1 MKYKLGDL
9 TIKNWNDWDRV
20 PRVTAVGTAI
30 LNAVGAGSLATVSV
44 FGLTTV
50 AAVVGYV
57 AVTLVTS
64 WALKALAPKM
74 PSGQRGLLFNVRE
87 AAAPQEIVYGKVRKG
102 GYVTYAETTG
112 DGNKYLHQFITLAGH
127 EVNDITKIYV
137 NDEEVTLESS
147 AGGFVTDS
155 RWKDDSNNSKLY
167 VFKFKGLE
175 NFNISQFINNISG
188 FDGPEW
194 KVDGVAPSGSY
205 TDFKGEG
212 IACLYV
218 RLEYDSNVFAEGI
231 PLITAEV
238 EGKKVYDPR
247 TSTTSYSANAALCIR
262 DYLTSTYGLDNDGDT
277 DDAASASFEVA
288 ADACDEDVSLSG
300 GGTEKRYEIN
310 GVISLDRTPSDIL
323 GDMMTACAGTL
334 FWGAGKW
341 HLKVGEYISPV
352 KTFTLDDL
360 RSEINLQTKHSRR
373 DNFNI
378 VRGTFIDA
386 DNRYIQAD
394 YPEIRS
400 DVFISDDSDVE
411 SALDLALPFTT
422 SSAMAQ
428 RLAKMTL
435 YRGREQMTFTAD
447 FGLEAF
453 EVECGDIISLTID
466 RYGWSSKEFEV
477 VGWKFKNDGDAGDLR
492 VALTLR
498 ETSSAA
504 FSWSAEEADITSNN
518 STLPDPR
525 AGLTISNLAVSAQNT
540 NITSDGTHTV
550 TASLAW
556 DAVDSAYVNHYLVGY
571 KNNTTGIFNKSTTND
586 NTFETG
592 LLVDGDSYTFVVAAV
607 TDAGYVGAQASV
619 TFTAEADTTA
629 PAVPTGLSVDAG
641 YRSNVVKWT
650 NPTDDD
656 FKEVDVYVNTSN
668 NSGTATKLGST
679 AGTSFTHS
687 GLSQSVTRYYWVKA
701 KDFTGNASAF
711 STGASGT
718 VLADPSAG
726 QQGATGD
733 TVISGR
739 VYYQVLQSGQPN
751 APTATSYNVSTAS
764 FTGLTSNWALTQ
776 PQVDI
781 TDTSIKEWSSA
792 FTVTIDGSDS
802 TQTIV
807 FTTPTGAVQV
817 ADDIESDNYVAGS
830 SGWKIERDTGF
841 AEFGA
846 AAIRGTLTVGQV
858 PDLTASKITDLGG
871 LATQDTVDYDTE
883 VSNKPDLSTYA
894 TTAQLGT
901 KNTVF
906 AQPSTTT
913 PTALEDGDLWYQT
926 DTLKYYRW
934 NDASSV
940 WAEVT
945 LTADSIVAGTID
957 AGVVTVNNLDAT
969 KITAGSLEADH
980 IKLTGSQLQNS
991 GGVLVIS
998 SGGVNTAEL
1007 ANDAVDTSKIAATL
1021 QSTNYVSGTSGW
1033 QINKSGSVEFQDA
1046 TIRGSLNASD
1056 ISAGTLE
1063 ADHIKL
1069 TGSQLQNSGGVLVIS
1084 SGGVDTDEIASEAV
1098 IGRAFSQLSG
1108 ATGLYT
1114 SSNGRIVC
1122 AVNSFVKE
1130 LGNSDSYLL
1139 LTFSMATSRAPS
1151 AFRFYYSTSTTYTA
1165 SLTTNVTSVSGTA
1178 SIYEYGSKELGDG
1191 GNTAGNSMTF
1201 QYRVPSL
1208 GAGTYNFA
1216 VWTRGYGGTSTQ
1228 TREHRLLVQEFK
1240 R

>member
-1 MKYKLGDL
+1 MKYKLGDI
-9 TIKNWNDWDRV
+9 TIKNWNSWDRV
-20 PRVTAVGTAI
+20 PRAAAVGSAI
-30 LNAVGAGSLATVSV
+30 LNAIGAGSLASVSV
-44 FGLTTV
+44 LGLTTV
-50 AAVVGYV
+50 GAVVGYL
-57 AVTLVTS
+57 AVSLVTS

-74 PSGQRGLLFNVRE
+74 PAGQRGLLFNARE

-102 GYVTYAETTG
+102 GFVTYAETTG
-112 DGNKYLHQFITLAGH
+112 SSNKFLHQIIVLAGH
-127 EVNDITKIYV
+127 EVNSIGQIYL
-137 NDEEVTLESS
+137 NDEEITLGADHYATGSRWAD
-147 AGGFVTDS
+147 AGGQKKVYI
-155 RWKDDSNNSKLY
+155 R
-167 VFKFKGLE
+167 KFTGADNQNVYTTLSA
-175 NFNISQFINNISG
+175 IT
-188 FDGPEW
+188 DGPDWE
-194 KVDGVAPSGSY
+194 VNGAAP
-205 TDFKGEG
+205 TNNEDTNFKGEG

-218 RLEYDSNVFAEGI
+218 RLAYDSNVFADGM
-231 PLITAEV
+231 PLFTAEV

-247 TSTTSYSANAALCIR
+247 DASTAYSANAALCIR
-262 DYLTSTYGLDNDGDT
+262 DYLTSAYGLDNDGDT
-277 DDAASASFEVA
+277 DDAASASFDVA
-288 ADACDEDVSLSG
+288 ADACDDDVSLSG

-341 HLKVGEYISPV
+341 HLKVGEYVSPV

-386 DNRYIQAD
+386 ENRYIQAD

-411 SALDLALPFTT
+411 SALDLTLPFTT

-466 RYGWSSKEFEV
+466 RYGFSAKDFEV

-504 FSWSAEEADITSNN
+504 FSWSAEEADITSND

-525 AGLTISNLAVSAQNT
+525 AGLAISNLAVSGQNT

-556 DAVDSAYVNHYLVGY
+556 DDVDSAYVSHYLVGY
-571 KNNTTGIFNKSTTND
+571 KNNATGIFAKSTTDD

-607 TDAGYVGAQASV
+607 TDGGYVGAQSSV

-629 PAVPTGLSVDAG
+629 PSVPTSLSVDAG
-641 YRSNVVKWT
+641 YRSNVVTWT

-679 AGTSFTHS
+679 AGTSFTHA
-687 GLSQSVTRYYWVKA
+687 GLSQNVTRYYWVKS

-711 STGASGT
+711 STGANGT
-718 VLADPSAG
+718 VLADPASG
-726 QQGATGD
+726 EQGATGD

-739 VYYQVLQSGQPN
+739 VYYQTLQAS
-751 APTATSYNVSTAS
+751 APSTPSATSYSVSTAS
-764 FTGLTSNWALTQ
+764 FTGLTSGWALTQ

-807 FTTPTGAVQV
+807 FTTPTGAIQV
-817 ADDIESDNYVAGS
+817 ADDIESDNYSAGS
-830 SGWKIERDTGF
+830 AGWKIERDTGF

-858 PDLTASKITDLGG
+858 PDLTSSKITDLGN
-871 LATQDTVDYDTE
+871 LATQNTVDYDTDI
-883 VSNKPDLSTYA
+883 SNTPDLSTYA
-894 TTAQLGT
+894 TQTQLGT
-901 KNTVF
+901 KNTIF
-906 AQPSTTT
+906 NQATQ
-913 PTALEDGDLWYQT
+913 PTANETGDLWYNIT
-926 DTLKYYRW
+926 TRVFKRW
-934 NDASSV
+934 SGSAWVD
-940 WAEVT
+940 VT

-957 AGVVTVNNLDAT
+957 ADEVTINNLDVNNV
-969 KITAGSLEADH
+969 TAGTLSAAH
-980 IKLTGSQLQNS
+980 IKLTGSQLENS
-991 GGVLVIS
+991 GGSLLIS
-998 SGGVNTAEL
+998 
-1007 ANDAVDTSKIAATL
+1007 D
-1021 QSTNYVSGTSGW
+1021 
-1033 QINKSGSVEFQDA
+1033 
-1046 TIRGSLNASD
+1046 
-1056 ISAGTLE
+1056 
-1063 ADHIKL
+1063 
-1069 TGSQLQNSGGVLVIS
+1069 
-1084 SGGVDTDEIASEAV
+1084 GGVDTITVASRAITDTTSLSSSSLTLTSTGDTSLGSFSISEDTTHCIIQAAANCYGTGTGTVYSLSLKVDGVSVSLFLNSNNDDYATYDDLRFPIQILDKRIFDAGSHTVALGAV
-1098 IGRAFSQLSG
+1098 V
-1108 ATGLYT
+1108 
-1114 SSNGRIVC
+1114 SS
-1122 AVNSFVKE
+1122 
-1130 LGNSDSYLL
+1130 GNSIKLV
-1139 LTFSMATSRAPS
+1139 
-1151 AFRFYYSTSTTYTA
+1151 
-1165 SLTTNVTSVSGTA
+1165 SLDVIIT
-1178 SIYEYGSKELGDG
+1178 EL
-1191 GNTAGNSMTF
+1191 
-1201 QYRVPSL
+1201 
-1208 GAGTYNFA
+1208 
-1216 VWTRGYGGTSTQ
+1216 
-1228 TREHRLLVQEFK
+1228 K

>member
-1 MKYKLGDL
+1 MKYRLGDF
-9 TIKNWNDWDRV
+9 TVKHWNDWDRV
-20 PRVTAVGTAI
+20 ARDP
-30 LNAVGAGSLATVSV
+30 VSV
-44 FGLTTV
+44 GVALGFSSTTLFGGATILGIST

-64 WALKALAPKM
+64 WALKALAPK
-74 PSGQRGLLFNVRE
+74 PDFGTQGLLVNSRE
-87 AAAPQEIVYGKVRKG
+87 ATAPQQIVYGEVRKG
-102 GYVTYAETTG
+102 GIITFAETTTG
-112 DGNKYLHQFITLAGH
+112 DDGYRNRYLHQIICLAGH
-127 EVNDITKIYV
+127 EVQEIGDIYLNDKV
-137 NDEEVTLESS
+137 VALD
-147 AGGFVTDS
+147 ADGFVDDAD
-155 RWKDDSNNSKLY
+155 WKDDNGLSRVQIL
-167 VFKFKGLE
+167 KFTGAD
-175 NFNISQFINNISG
+175 NQNIYSTITGASSPIASDERPSWQ
-188 FDGPEW
+188 
-194 KVDGVAPSGSY
+194 VDGSDPTNNEDSN
-205 TDFKGEG
+205 FKGEG

-218 RLEYDSNVFAEGI
+218 KFNYNKNIFADGI
-231 PLITAEV
+231 PLITAKV
-238 EGKKVYDPR
+238 KGKKVYDPR
-247 TSTTSYSANAALCIR
+247 TSTTAYSANAALCIR

-288 ADACDEDVSLSG
+288 ADACDESVNLAATDAGSFIVGKSYTIKTVGTTDFTAIGASANTVGVTFTATDVGSGTGTAVRGNSL
-300 GGTEKRYEIN
+300 TESRYEIN

-334 FWGAGKW
+334 FWGAGLW
-341 HLKVGEYISPV
+341 HLKVGEYVSPV

-386 DNRYIQAD
+386 ENRYIQAD

-400 DVFISDDSDVE
+400 ETFISDDSDVE
-411 SALDLALPFTT
+411 SALDLTLPFTT

-435 YRGREQMTFTAD
+435 FRAREQMTFTAD

-504 FSWSAEEADITSNN
+504 FSWSAEETDITSNN

-733 TVISGR
+733 TVVTGR
-739 VYYQVLQSGQPN
+739 VYYQTLEPD
-751 APTATSYNVSTAS
+751 ADAPDEPTASSYDVSSAS
-764 FTGLTSNWALTQ
+764 FTGLTTGWALTQ
-776 PQVDI
+776 PQIDI
-781 TDTSIKEWSSA
+781 TDTNLKEWSSA

-802 TQTIV
+802 TQTID
-807 FTTPTGAVQV
+807 FTTPTGAIQV
-817 ADDIESDNYVAGS
+817 ADNIESDNYNGGGNAQNQGTQ
-830 SGWKIERDTGF
+830 GWHINRNTGY
-841 AEFGA
+841 AEFGS

-871 LATQDTVDYDTE
+871 LATQDTVDYDTDI
-883 VSNKPDLSTYA
+883 SNTPDLSTYA
-894 TTAQLGT
+894 TQTQLGT

-906 AQPSTTT
+906 AQPSTST

-969 KITAGSLEADH
+969 KIT
-980 IKLTGSQLQNS
+980 
-991 GGVLVIS
+991 
-998 SGGVNTAEL
+998 
-1007 ANDAVDTSKIAATL
+1007 
-1021 QSTNYVSGTSGW
+1021 
-1033 QINKSGSVEFQDA
+1033 
-1046 TIRGSLNASD
+1046 
-1056 ISAGTLE
+1056 AGTLE